1 VSDMTTSTLTTSVI
15 SGRIVVAIAVAGLV
29 SAGVLGF
36 LYSFDD
42 PAAQW
47 PQAPPAQDAL
57 TQSLDLN
64 RIDDFRYVND
74 TQVEVTDDVGHQFAM
89 KFTTACPEFR
99 TAKDFSLVTE
109 SYRNMDR
116 FTAVS
121 VAGHTCTFK
130 DFALEH

>member
-1 VSDMTTSTLTTSVI
+1 MSAAVI
-15 SGRIVVAIAVAGLV
+15 SNRILVALAVAGLV
-29 SAGVLGF
+29 ASGVFGF

-42 PAAQW
+42 ASAQW
-47 PQAPPAQDAL
+47 PQVPPAQDAL

-74 TQVEVTDDVGHQFAM
+74 TQVEVTDDQGHRFAM
-89 KFTTACPEFR
+89 KFTTACPEFK
-99 TAKDFSLVTE
+99 TARDFSLVTE

-116 FTAVS
+116 FTAAS
-121 VAGHTCTFK
+121 VGGHICTFK

>member
-1 VSDMTTSTLTTSVI
+1 MTTSTLTTSVI
-15 SGRIVVAIAVAGLV
+15 SGRIVAAIAVAGLV
-29 SAGVLGF
+29 TSGVLGF

-74 TQVEVTDDVGHQFAM
+74 TQVEVTDDLGHQFAM
-89 KFTTACPEFR
+89 KFTAACPEFK

-121 VAGHTCTFK
+121 VAGHICTFK